1 MNEDKRT
8 QLTSLFDRARVNGV
22 AYLLVIAS
30 LGSAT
35 RPELSDIT
43 GEDEDTL
50 GKYLIRMESRGLCVR
65 VRDGKA
71 DRWHLAATATPLLH
85 AAESL
90 LNAPANLLPK
100 ISVQPSSSS
109 DHHSDR
115 STLDQK
121 SDQDQDQRS
130 DQKSEEED
138 TDGENRLIEDRG
150 FKMWLCKYYGLTGD
164 KAQAVIAD
172 DTLTPEDLIAW
183 MCQVNAMKQAKFKF
197 NKSPEAYA
205 LHCLLVTTKHPKRDA
220 PNDQAVHMM
229 QIQIDHLWDQ
239 YQAQIS
245 RVDQP
250 EQPDDP
256 AAELAERQ
264 RHQAITAAYNEVA
277 RLRQAIDA
285 ADLDARPALI
295 AQRRAAHQH
304 WQSLINDH

>member
-8 QLTSLFDRARVNGV
+8 KLTDLFDRARVNGV

-90 LNAPANLLPK
+90 LNAPNLSPK
-100 ISVQPSSSS
+100 ISVSPSSSS
-109 DHHSDR
+109 D
-115 STLDQK
+115 LVFDQSVSNQI
-121 SDQDQDQRS
+121 SDQDQ
-130 DQKSEEED
+130 SEEEEPNA
-138 TDGENRLIEDRG
+138 ENRIIEDRG
-150 FKMWLCKYYGLTGD
+150 FKAWLCKHYGLTGY
-164 KAQAVIAD
+164 KAQAVITD

-183 MCQVNAMKQAKFKF
+183 MCQVGQMKQAKFPFK
-197 NKSPEAYA
+197 KSPEAYA
-205 LHCLLVTTKHPKRDA
+205 LHCLLITDRHPRRDA
-220 PNDQAVHMM
+220 PNDQAIHMM
-229 QIQIDHLWDQ
+229 QIEIDHYWQQ
-239 YQAQIS
+239 YQAQIA

-250 EQPDDP
+250 APPDDS
-256 AAELAERQ
+256 AAEDAARQ
-264 RHQAITAAYNEVA
+264 RSQAITAAYNEVA
-277 RLRQAIDA
+277 RLNRAIDA
-285 ADLDARPALI
+285 AELDNRPALI

-304 WQSLINDH
+304 WQALINDR

>member
-8 QLTSLFDRARVNGV
+8 KLTDLFDRARVNGV

-90 LNAPANLLPK
+90 LNAPANLSPK
-100 ISVQPSSSS
+100 FSVAASSSS
-109 DHHSDR
+109 DHSDR

-121 SDQDQDQRS
+121 SDQDQDQ
-130 DQKSEEED
+130 KSEEED
-138 TDGENRLIEDRG
+138 TGGENRAIEDRG
-150 FKMWLCKYYGLTGD
+150 FKTWLCKHYGLTGD

-183 MCQVNAMKQAKFKF
+183 MCQVNQMKARGYKFK
-197 NKSPEAYA
+197 KSPEAYA
-205 LHCLLVTTKHPKRDA
+205 LHCLAKRDQPTDA
-220 PNDQAVHMM
+220 AVHLM
-229 QIQIDHLWDQ
+229 QIEIDHYWQQ
-239 YQAQIS
+239 YQAQIA

-250 EQPDDP
+250 APPDDS
-256 AAELAERQ
+256 AARQ
-264 RHQAITAAYNEVA
+264 RSQAITAAYAEVQ
-277 RLRQAIDA
+277 RLNRAIDA
-285 ADLDARPALI
+285 ADLDNRPALI

-304 WQSLINDH
+304 WQSLINDC

>member
-1 MNEDKRT
+1 MIEDKRT

-50 GKYLIRMESRGLCVR
+50 GKYLTRMESRGLCVR

-85 AAESL
+85 AADSL
-90 LNAPANLLPK
+90 LNAPENLSPK
-100 ISVQPSSSS
+100 ISVTPSSSS
-109 DHHSDR
+109 DHSDR

-121 SDQDQDQRS
+121 SDQDQRSDQRS
-130 DQKSEEED
+130 DQKSEEEEN
-138 TDGENRLIEDRG
+138 TGGENRVVEDRG
-150 FKMWLCKYYGLTGD
+150 FKAWLCKRYGLTGD
-164 KAQAVIAD
+164 KAKAVIAD

-183 MCQVNAMKQAKFKF
+183 MCQVGQMKARGYKFK
-197 NKSPEAYA
+197 KSAEAYA
-205 LHCLLVTTKHPKRDA
+205 LHCLAKRDQPTDDA
-220 PNDQAVHMM
+220 IHLM
-229 QIQIDHLWDQ
+229 QIEIDHYWQQ
-239 YQAQIS
+239 YQAQTA
-245 RVDQP
+245 RTDEP
-250 EQPDDP
+250 EQPDDT

-295 AQRRAAHQH
+295 AQQRAAHNR
-304 WQSLINDH
+304 WQSLINDR